1 MTAKE
6 LLREWV
12 ESMSEEEAALQLPLV
27 AESRRRRHL
36 TTDDLTQVRAALKS
50 LADGRKV
57 SDSEM
62 KRRFALS

>member
-27 AESRRRRHL
+27 AESRGRRPL
-36 TTDDLTQVRAALKS
+36 TPDELDQVRAALKS

-57 SDSEM
+57 SDAEM
-62 KRRFALS
+62 KRRFGLA